1 MVGGHLFRQ
10 NSHVVDGD
18 PVRFGCIQNVVDLP
32 SRLADRKCCQWCR
45 ACDCPFQDLF
55 ESLYG
60 RRVRHSVQ
68 VAGHEDRQRTG
79 VEEVLAEPCQFVRL
93 LKAKPGVVV
102 MQVCGDQSQGTRR
115 VLYDG

>member
-68 VAGHEDRQRTG
+68 VAGHKTG
-79 VEEVLAEPCQFVRL
+79 SGLVSRKFWQSRASSCACSRRNPGL
-93 LKAKPGVVV
+93 L
-102 MQVCGDQSQGTRR
+102 
-115 VLYDG
+115 